1 MHGLPTLTWFI
12 IVAAWSVGLSHGF
25 WRRAAAEFC
34 TEDANPPGL
43 LELLADATGIIAFIS
58 GSLVDEF
65 GPRAVLCVGLVLM
78 AVGATS
84 LTKCHSSGGRAT
96 AVCLGGAGFA
106 SLQVAVVVLMPLLWL
121 GDHPAAALNV
131 GFLFFYLG
139 LQIAPGVAD
148 IVRARLGSKRALT
161 LLALLGALLVVP
173 ILFAPLPE
181 AETRDRSVKWLEAV
195 GHPLLWLSI
204 LIYLLLGV
212 LKRLLDE
219 PTTEYLQGLRFAPSA
234 VQIIQMVVWAMFLG
248 SQLLAAYLL
257 QQDTISAGW
266 LMLLLAVCAAI
277 AFGNVAG
284 THGRGLAVLAL
295 VVFAACL
302 GPLAPTLVGLLF
314 QSVAP
319 ERWGMTYGVLF
330 TMYTCGNFVLRRSP
344 VQTRSIRASFPVAC
358 GIGLALASV
367 ALAMLLTQ

>member
-1 MHGLPTLTWFI
+1 
-12 IVAAWSVGLSHGF
+12 
-25 WRRAAAEFC
+25 
-34 TEDANPPGL
+34 
-43 LELLADATGIIAFIS
+43 
-58 GSLVDEF
+58 
-65 GPRAVLCVGLVLM
+65 
-78 AVGATS
+78 
-84 LTKCHSSGGRAT
+84 
-96 AVCLGGAGFA
+96 
-106 SLQVAVVVLMPLLWL
+106 LQVAVVVLMPLLWL